1 MNHKNPKWL
10 IFASTLI
17 LHLSLF
23 RVYRYH
29 QQINQHYLYFYH
41 CHKNILLS
49 KIKGLHC
56 TLISDKTLDKPRQI
70 EFATQNHLWSLGI
83 QKTLHYGI
91 RDSIHQTDMVFEN
104 GKGIIANKRIFIYG
118 PEQLQQSSDTPL
130 EVDYVLIHNNP
141 KLIDIDQ
148 ISSLCHYQKIIF
160 TTSNHRYKTKKW
172 IGQCEAKN
180 IPYID
185 LATKGAFGIKL

>member
-1 MNHKNPKWL
+1 
-10 IFASTLI
+10 
-17 LHLSLF
+17 
-23 RVYRYH
+23 
-29 QQINQHYLYFYH
+29 
-41 CHKNILLS
+41 
-49 KIKGLHC
+49 
-56 TLISDKTLDKPRQI
+56 
-70 EFATQNHLWSLGI
+70 
-83 QKTLHYGI
+83 
-91 RDSIHQTDMVFEN
+91 MVFEN

-148 ISSLCHYQKIIF
+148 ISSLCYYQKIIF